1 MKENIAVF
9 VVLFPYYI
17 GWVAIGYG
25 VCKLSGWI
33 FDKIVDRIYKYKKAK
48 KNHG

>member
-1 MKENIAVF
+1 MKEKIAVF

-25 VCKLSGWI
+25 AICWAI
-33 FDKIVDRIYKYKKAK
+33 DKIEDRIYKCK
-48 KNHG
+48 